1 MALTPRERAVADI
14 VENAAR
20 EAFPQLQAAGLN
32 VEQTIAALRKLLP
45 KVCAAAEEAL
55 GCLSPTGC
63 GRNDQARHESE
74 QGHLPNVS
82 YRRETMC
89 LRGLLLEA
97 LSLCVAVLSIGAG
110 TGALPGP
117 DAR

>member
-55 GCLSPTGC
+55 
-63 GRNDQARHESE
+63 DQA
-74 QGHLPNVS
+74 
-82 YRRETMC
+82 
-89 LRGLLLEA
+89 EA
-97 LSLCVAVLSIGAG
+97 DLAVLD
-110 TGALPGP
+110 ALAPTDTP
-117 DAR
+117 H